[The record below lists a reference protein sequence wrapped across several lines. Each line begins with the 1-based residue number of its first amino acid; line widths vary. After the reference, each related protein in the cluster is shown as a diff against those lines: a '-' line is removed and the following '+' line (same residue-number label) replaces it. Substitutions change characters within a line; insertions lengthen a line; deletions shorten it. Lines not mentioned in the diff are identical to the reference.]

1 MINLIF
7 DILDDV
13 IDEVDTAGM
22 IISNIG
28 DGIFAVNDRDRRAVC
43 TVITE
48 FILEVVKL
56 FITTATPS
64 AMKNLQKFLLQVL
77 IILPEKKILYL
88 WKNTT
93 T

>member
-28 DGIFAVNDRDRRAVC
+28 DGIFAVNDRDK
-43 TVITE
+43 IN
-48 FILEVVKL
+48 L
-56 FITTATPS
+56 ATI
-64 AMKNLQKFLLQVL
+64 F
-77 IILPEKKILYL
+77 
-88 WKNTT
+88 
-93 T
+93 